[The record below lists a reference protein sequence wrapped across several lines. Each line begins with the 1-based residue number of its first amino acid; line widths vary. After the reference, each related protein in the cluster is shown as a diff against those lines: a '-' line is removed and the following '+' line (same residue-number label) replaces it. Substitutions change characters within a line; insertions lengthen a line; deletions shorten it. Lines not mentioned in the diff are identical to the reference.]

1 MNVLLLGSGGREH
14 ALAWKIAASPLLT
27 KLYAAPGN
35 PGIGREA
42 ELVKLDIADHSAIA
56 AFCKDREIDLVV
68 VGPEGP
74 LVAGISDDLRGW
86 GIRVFGPSRAA
97 ARLEGSKGFTKDL
110 CARYD
115 IPTAAYGRFSDLA
128 SAKAYVEKMGTPIVI
143 KADGLAA
150 GKGVTVAMTM
160 DEALAA
166 LDACFDGSF
175 GTAGAEVVV
184 EEFLTGEEASF
195 FCLCDGTTALPF
207 GTAQDHKRVGDGD
220 VGPNTGGMG
229 AYSPAPVMTPQMVER
244 TMREIV
250 EPTMRGMAAA
260 GAPFAGILFAG
271 LMITDEGPKLIE
283 YNTRFGDPECQVLMM
298 RLKDDLLVLLNA
310 AVDGQ
315 LAHMSARWS
324 DEAALTVVMAARGYP
339 GTPEK
344 GSVIRGLDEAAS
356 EGAQIFHA
364 GTAIN
369 GGALVANG
377 GRVLNVTA
385 VGATVG
391 EAQKKAYAALDRIDW
406 PQGFCRRDIGWQAVA
421 RETAGAS

>member
-35 PGIGREA
+35 PGIGAEA
-42 ELVKLDIADHSAIA
+42 ELVKLDITDHA
-56 AFCKDREIDLVV
+56 AVTAYCREKKIDLVV

-74 LVAGISDDLRGW
+74 LVAGIADDLRAEN
-86 GIRVFGPSRAA
+86 IRVFGPSKAA

-115 IPTAAYGRFSDLA
+115 IPTAAYGRFNDLA
-128 SAKAYVEKMGTPIVI
+128 SAKAYVEKTGAPIVI

-150 GKGVTVAMTM
+150 GKGVTVAMTL
-160 DEALAA
+160 DEARAA
-166 LDACFDGSF
+166 LDACFEGSF
-175 GTAGAEVVV
+175 GAAGAEVVI
-184 EEFLTGEEASF
+184 EEFMTGEEASF

-229 AYSPAPVMTPQMVER
+229 AYSPAPVMTPEMVER
-244 TMREIV
+244 TMREII
-250 EPTMRGMAAA
+250 EPTMRGMAEL

-271 LMITDEGPKLIE
+271 LMITDKGPKLIE

-315 LAHMSARWS
+315 LAHTSIRWR
-324 DEAALTVVMAARGYP
+324 DETALTVVMAARGYP

-344 GSVIRGLDEAAS
+344 GSVIRGVEQAAG
-356 EGAQIFHA
+356 EGVQIFHA

-385 VGATVG
+385 TGATVG
-391 EAQKKAYAALDRIDW
+391 EAQARAYAALGRIDW
-406 PQGFCRRDIGWQAVA
+406 PDGFCRRDIGWQAVA
-421 RETAGAS
+421 RERAS

>member
-14 ALAWKIAASPLLT
+14 ALAWKLAASPLLT

-35 PGIGREA
+35 PGIAAEA
-42 ELVKLDIADHSAIA
+42 ELVKLDIIDHATVA
-56 AFCKDREIDLVV
+56 AFCREKKVDLVV

-74 LVAGISDDLRGW
+74 LVAGIADDLRAEN
-86 GIRVFGPSRAA
+86 IRVFGPSKAA

-110 CARYD
+110 CARYN
-115 IPTAAYGRFSDLA
+115 IPTAAYGRFNDLA
-128 SAKAYVEKMGTPIVI
+128 SAKAYVEKTGAPIVI

-150 GKGVTVAMTM
+150 GKGVTVAMTL
-160 DEALAA
+160 DEARAA
-166 LDACFDGSF
+166 LDACFEGSF
-175 GTAGAEVVV
+175 GAAGAEVVV
-184 EEFLTGEEASF
+184 EEFMTGEEASF

-220 VGPNTGGMG
+220 TGPNTGGMG
-229 AYSPAPVMTPQMVER
+229 AYSPAPVMTPEMVER
-244 TMREIV
+244 TMREII
-250 EPTMRGMAAA
+250 EPTMRGMSEL

-271 LMITDEGPKLIE
+271 LMITDKGPKLIE

-315 LAHMSARWS
+315 LAHTSIRWR

-344 GSVIRGLDEAAS
+344 GSVIRGVEDAAS
-356 EGAQIFHA
+356 DGVQIFHA

-385 VGATVG
+385 TGATVG
-391 EAQKKAYAALDRIDW
+391 EAQARAYAALDRIDW
-406 PQGFCRRDIGWQAVA
+406 PDGFCRRDIGWQAVA
-421 RETAGAS
+421 RERAS